1 MKKKKNDK
9 KKNSKQFNDK
19 FKKRFFSVKTGLLIA
34 LTLVIVLC
42 AGIASVRLS
51 RQARQYEKQIDEL
64 STEVSK
70 IKKENSALEE
80 EKDNIDSE
88 EFKEI
93 VARERLGMV
102 GKDEYVLEQSEEG
115 ESSSEAT
122 TEEAEEKSTKKK
134 KIY

>member
-9 KKNSKQFNDK
+9 KKNSKQFNEQ

-88 EFKEI
+88 EFKER

-122 TEEAEEKSTKKK
+122 TEEAEEKSTKK
-134 KIY
+134 

>member
-88 EFKEI
+88 EFKES

-115 ESSSEAT
+115 ETSSEAT
-122 TEEAEEKSTKKK
+122 TEEAEEKSTKK
-134 KIY
+134 

>member
-88 EFKEI
+88 EFKER

-122 TEEAEEKSTKKK
+122 TEEAEEKSTEK
-134 KIY
+134 

>member
-88 EFKEI
+88 EFKER

-115 ESSSEAT
+115 ETSSEAT
-122 TEEAEEKSTKKK
+122 TEED
-134 KIY
+134 

>member
-88 EFKEI
+88 EFKER

-122 TEEAEEKSTKKK
+122 TEEAEEKSTKK
-134 KIY
+134 

>member
-42 AGIASVRLS
+42 TGIASVRLS

-88 EFKEI
+88 EFKES

-115 ESSSEAT
+115 ETSSEAT
-122 TEEAEEKSTKKK
+122 TEEAEEKSTKK
-134 KIY
+134 

>member
-88 EFKEI
+88 EFKES

-122 TEEAEEKSTKKK
+122 TEEAEEKSTKK
-134 KIY
+134 

>member
-9 KKNSKQFNDK
+9 KKNSKQFNEQ

-88 EFKEI
+88 EFKES

-115 ESSSEAT
+115 ETSSEAT
-122 TEEAEEKSTKKK
+122 TEEAEEKSTKK
-134 KIY
+134 

>member
-88 EFKEI
+88 EFKER

-115 ESSSEAT
+115 ETSSEAT
-122 TEEAEEKSTKKK
+122 TE
-134 KIY
+134 

>member
-9 KKNSKQFNDK
+9 KKNSKQFNEQ

-34 LTLVIVLC
+34 LTLVIILC

-88 EFKEI
+88 EFKES

-115 ESSSEAT
+115 ETSSEAT
-122 TEEAEEKSTKKK
+122 TEEAEEKSTEK
-134 KIY
+134 

>member
-88 EFKEI
+88 EFKES

-115 ESSSEAT
+115 ETSSEAT
-122 TEEAEEKSTKKK
+122 TEEAEEKSTEK
-134 KIY
+134 

>member
-9 KKNSKQFNDK
+9 KKNSKQFNEQ

-88 EFKEI
+88 EFKER

-115 ESSSEAT
+115 ETSSEAT
-122 TEEAEEKSTKKK
+122 TEETEEKSTEK
-134 KIY
+134 

>member
-9 KKNSKQFNDK
+9 KKNSKQFNEQ

-88 EFKEI
+88 EFKES
-93 VARERLGMV
+93 VAREILGMV

-115 ESSSEAT
+115 ETSSEAT
-122 TEEAEEKSTKKK
+122 TEEAEEKSTEK
-134 KIY
+134 

>member
-88 EFKEI
+88 EFKER

-115 ESSSEAT
+115 ETSSEAT
-122 TEEAEEKSTKKK
+122 TEETEEKSTEK
-134 KIY
+134 

>member
-88 EFKEI
+88 EFKER

-115 ESSSEAT
+115 ETSYEAT
-122 TEEAEEKSTKKK
+122 TEEAEEKSTEK
-134 KIY
+134 

>member
-88 EFKEI
+88 EFKES
-93 VARERLGMV
+93 VARERLGLV

-115 ESSSEAT
+115 ETSSEAT
-122 TEEAEEKSTKKK
+122 TEEAEEKSTKK
-134 KIY
+134 

>member
-9 KKNSKQFNDK
+9 KKNSKQFNEQ

-88 EFKEI
+88 EFKER

-122 TEEAEEKSTKKK
+122 TEEAEEKSTEK
-134 KIY
+134 

>member
-80 EKDNIDSE
+80 EKDNLDSE
-88 EFKEI
+88 EFKER

-115 ESSSEAT
+115 ETSSEAT
-122 TEEAEEKSTKKK
+122 TEEAEEKSTEK
-134 KIY
+134 

>member
-88 EFKEI
+88 EFKES

-115 ESSSEAT
+115 ETSSEAT
-122 TEEAEEKSTKKK
+122 TEETEEKSTEK
-134 KIY
+134 

>member
-1 MKKKKNDK
+1 M
-9 KKNSKQFNDK
+9 
-19 FKKRFFSVKTGLLIA
+19 KTGLLIA

-88 EFKEI
+88 EFKER

-115 ESSSEAT
+115 ETSSEAT
-122 TEEAEEKSTKKK
+122 TEETEEKSTEK
-134 KIY
+134 

>member
-9 KKNSKQFNDK
+9 KKNSKHFNDK

-88 EFKEI
+88 EFKER

-115 ESSSEAT
+115 ETSSEAT
-122 TEEAEEKSTKKK
+122 TEEAEEKSTKK
-134 KIY
+134 

>member
-51 RQARQYEKQIDEL
+51 RQARQYDKQIDEL

-70 IKKENSALEE
+70 IK
-80 EKDNIDSE
+80 
-88 EFKEI
+88 
-93 VARERLGMV
+93 
-102 GKDEYVLEQSEEG
+102 
-115 ESSSEAT
+115 
-122 TEEAEEKSTKKK
+122 
-134 KIY
+134 

>member
-9 KKNSKQFNDK
+9 KKNSKQFNEQ

-88 EFKEI
+88 EFKES

-102 GKDEYVLEQSEEG
+102 GNVEYVLEQSEEG

-122 TEEAEEKSTKKK
+122 TEEAEEKSTKK
-134 KIY
+134 

>member
-88 EFKEI
+88 EFKER

-115 ESSSEAT
+115 ETSSEAT
-122 TEEAEEKSTKKK
+122 TEEAEEKSTKK
-134 KIY
+134 

>member
-88 EFKEI
+88 EFKER

-115 ESSSEAT
+115 ETSSEAT
-122 TEEAEEKSTKKK
+122 TEEAEEKSTEK
-134 KIY
+134 

>member
-9 KKNSKQFNDK
+9 KKNSKQFNEQ

-88 EFKEI
+88 EFKES

-115 ESSSEAT
+115 ETSSEAT
-122 TEEAEEKSTKKK
+122 TEEAEEKSTEK
-134 KIY
+134 

>member
-9 KKNSKQFNDK
+9 KKNSKQFNEQ

-88 EFKEI
+88 EFKER

-115 ESSSEAT
+115 ETSSEAT
-122 TEEAEEKSTKKK
+122 TEEAEEKSTEK
-134 KIY
+134 

>member
-9 KKNSKQFNDK
+9 KKNSKQFNEQ

-88 EFKEI
+88 EFKER

-115 ESSSEAT
+115 ETSSEAT
-122 TEEAEEKSTKKK
+122 TEEAEEKSTKK
-134 KIY
+134 